1 MITTETPF
9 GSAQSKFRHGEG
21 LVILIGSPGDL
32 KATDDQMTRSSD
44 EPICLFDL

>member
-21 LVILIGSPGDL
+21 LVILIGSPAIS
-32 KATDDQMTRSSD
+32 KQQMTR
-44 EPICLFDL
+44 